1 MVVKKEKKIIAF
13 AMIMNFV
20 VASIK
25 LVSGI
30 MFNFSTLIADSL
42 QSFSDFI
49 TDVISSFASKVGD
62 KRANKRHPF
71 GYGMIENISNLFMGV
86 MLLLL
91 GIYIFYEAFHAGD
104 AVIKPV
110 VFLVLG
116 IAILLKGVIVIIL
129 YNNGKKLK
137 SNVLLVSAKESAL
150 DLVASIVVFVV
161 SLLLLF
167 EDKYPILGYADLVGS
182 VFISFLIFKIAIN
195 IIRENVDYLLG
206 VNEDDKEIV
215 DKVYE
220 IIKNS
225 SMIKDSSIKLMKNGD
240 YYNLYLTIEIDS
252 NINMK
257 QLFRLE
263 NRLKTKIRKLRL
275 KIRYI
280 TIEPV
285 EHR

>member
-1 MVVKKEKKIIAF
+1 MSKEKKILVVT
-13 AMIMNFV
+13 MVLNFV

-49 TDVISSFASKVGD
+49 TDVISSFASKIGD

-104 AVIKPV
+104 VVIKPI

-116 IAILLKGVIVIIL
+116 IVITLKVIIVVTL
-129 YNNGKKLK
+129 YDNGKKLK

-150 DLVASIVVFVV
+150 DLVASIVVFIV

-167 EDKYPILGYADLVGS
+167 KDKYPVLAYADSVGS
-182 VFISFLIFKIAIN
+182 ILISILIFKISIN

-206 VNEDDKEIV
+206 VNEDDKVII
-215 DKVYE
+215 DKVKE
-220 IIKNS
+220 IINNS
-225 SMIKDSSIKLMKNGD
+225 ILIKDSSIKLMKNGD

-252 NINMK
+252 NISLK

-285 EHR
+285 EYR